1 MELVNTENVVET
13 RRILESMGFTLDVWV
28 KGEAFEMV
36 SVALNW
42 KEFRMLSKNL
52 NIGLELLIEEIMDD
66 LNGKMDD
73 YLKRI

>member
-36 SVALNW
+36 SVAPNW